1 MNQEDALR
9 ERFLALHRSDRPLL
23 MANAWDRGSARLLE
37 SLGFAAL
44 ASTSSGHAASLGR
57 LDYEVSRDEALTHA
71 AELVG
76 AVEVP
81 VSADL
86 EDCFPREAGGVAETV
101 RRACAVGLAG
111 CSIEDWD
118 QADGSLLEV
127 DQAAERVSI
136 AVEQA
141 RAADTRLII
150 TARAENHLR
159 GNPDIE
165 DTVARL
171 RRYEEAGADVLYAP
185 GVERLQDIELIVS
198 SVKRPVNVLIRPGTP
213 PLSRLADIGVARVSV
228 GGALAFLAYGSVA
241 TAAKELLNE
250 GSYDFLDGAATG
262 SGAAKLAFGG

>member
-1 MNQEDALR
+1 MHGEKAPA
-9 ERFLALHRSDRPLL
+9 ERFLELHRSDRPLL
-23 MANAWDRGSARLLE
+23 MANAWDRGSARLLA

-57 LDYEVSRDEALTHA
+57 LDYEVSRDEALAHA
-71 AELVG
+71 GELAG

-86 EDCFPREAGGVAETV
+86 EDCFPREPGGVAETV
-101 RRACAVGLAG
+101 RRACDVGLAG

-127 DQAAERVSI
+127 DQASERVSI

-141 RAADTRLII
+141 RAAGAGMII

-171 RRYEEAGADVLYAP
+171 RSYQEAGADVLYAP
-185 GVERLQDIELIVS
+185 GVERLRDLELIIS
-198 SVKRPVNVLIRPGTP
+198 SVERPLNVLIRPGTP
-213 PLSRLADIGVARVSV
+213 PLSRLAEIGVARVSV

-241 TAAKELLNE
+241 TAAGELLRE
-250 GSYDFLDGAATG
+250 GSYGFLDGAARG
-262 SGAAKLAFGG
+262 SDAAKLAFGG

>member
-1 MNQEDALR
+1 MQDDIA
-9 ERFLALHRSDRPLL
+9 ERFLALHRSGRPLV
-23 MANAWDRGSARLLE
+23 MANAWDRGSARLFA

-44 ASTSSGHAASLGR
+44 AGTSSGHAASLGR

-71 AELVG
+71 GELAG

-86 EDCFPREAGGVAETV
+86 EDCFGHEPGGVAETV

-118 QADGSLLEV
+118 QRDRRLLEL
-127 DQAAERVSI
+127 ERASEQVSI

-141 RAADTRLII
+141 RAGSARLII
-150 TARAENHLR
+150 TARAENHIR

-171 RRYEEAGADVLYAP
+171 LAYQEAGADVLYAP
-185 GVERLQDIELIVS
+185 GVQRLQDIELIVS
-198 SVKRPVNVLIRPGTP
+198 SVDRPVNILIRPGTP
-213 PLSRLADIGVARVSV
+213 PLSRLAEIGVARVSV

-241 TAAKELLNE
+241 TAAEGLLNE
-250 GSYDFLDGAATG
+250 GSYGFLDGAAAG
-262 SGAAKLAFGG
+262 SAAARRAFGG